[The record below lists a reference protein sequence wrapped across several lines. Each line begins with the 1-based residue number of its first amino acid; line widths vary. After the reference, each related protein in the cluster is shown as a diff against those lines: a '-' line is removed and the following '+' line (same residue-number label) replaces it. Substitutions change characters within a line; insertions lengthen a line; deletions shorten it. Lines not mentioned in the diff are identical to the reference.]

1 MKRIG
6 RKTKKVVKK
15 PSKYNVII
23 TVKTTVANKI
33 KAMKMKRDAKKLRGA
48 KVKVVKTR

>member
-1 MKRIG
+1 MKQTG
-6 RKTKKVVKK
+6 RKTKKVIKK
-15 PSKYNVII
+15 PQRFNVII
-23 TVKTTVANKI
+23 TVKTTVANKM